1 MLTEPLATLAVRI
14 EVTGSDV
21 MTEPAPLTSRPRMFG
36 REPAGP
42 SLPWSWADERL
53 GQARNYW
60 VTTASRSGRPH
71 ARPFWGLWEEL
82 SFDFSTGSRTLA
94 NIHTNSQVTVHLESG
109 RDVVIVEGDASVI
122 LQPARLQNF
131 VEAYNGKYG
140 GCLEVR
146 GHEVGDD
153 TYGNGGVVVV
163 RAVVIYGWAQSV
175 ETATRWDVTSPT

>member
-1 MLTEPLATLAVRI
+1 
-14 EVTGSDV
+14 

-53 GQARNYW
+53 REARNYW
-60 VTTASRSGRPH
+60 VTTASRSGQPY
-71 ARPFWGLWEEL
+71 ARPFWGLWEGV
-82 SFDFSTGSRTLA
+82 SFEFSTGSRTLA
-94 NIHTNSQVTVHLESG
+94 NIRTNPQVTVHLESG
-109 RDVVIVEGDASVI
+109 SDVVIVEGDAGVI
-122 LQPARLQNF
+122 LQPARLQDF

-153 TYGNGGVVVV
+153 THGNGGVVVV

-175 ETATRWDVTSPT
+175 ETATRWDVTAAMSQT